1 MGSGSQIQ
9 FWHDNWCGDQPL
21 KLLFLVLFE
30 IVTDNNA
37 FVESLLERQVEGWSR
52 NCCVEFI
59 RNFNNWEIDELASF
73 FTFVRLCDLFMRNCE
88 A

>member
-30 IVTDNNA
+30 IVMDNNA
-37 FVESLLERQVEGWSR
+37 FVESLLER
-52 NCCVEFI
+52 
-59 RNFNNWEIDELASF
+59 
-73 FTFVRLCDLFMRNCE
+73 
-88 A
+88 